1 MTLSYVDIKELP
13 LVNKKQILFDWIN
26 TINQPRC
33 LLVSQSK
40 DLLNGDAFVEMLL
53 HFLEVTN
60 NKEMNNNIQ
69 RKCVELETP
78 EIKVKIVLDCFYE
91 ICKKNFEYN
100 KRIKVLLTMIKNI
113 FEKEDVLIE
122 MVELIREI
130 YDAFNVTNILDNEIN
145 KTNVKEIKN
154 EQPCQRCERQYNL
167 PYTYNSNVK
176 CNNNNT
182 NELHSKRYL
191 TIQNNNSMGD
201 DKRNHYFTTY
211 PNTHS
216 LTISN
221 QRTYN
226 NTNISSC
233 SSSKQN
239 KSHSVRNLSHNNTN
253 FINIIDYSTTPSLP
267 HYSSSHSNTYNT
279 NPSLPKNKPKL
290 SNTKFLKSTT
300 NMTRGILQINKAL
313 FNLDYPLPR
322 LKYFKYHKPTEPII
336 TCNSKTISTYKPIST
351 YNKHIE
357 QPQLTTSCDNLIIN
371 TTLDNNNDIQKK
383 RLYKWL
389 IYLNIIKK
397 ELISI
402 EQIPLLCSNGVL
414 LSDLINKCEGRFPTI
429 KGISRYSLN
438 QTQIKANIT
447 KVLSYLESN
456 EKFKSKYLWSGND
469 IMSGDVDVIWGLLYD
484 VYVYYNTKDKMRFVN
499 RLSRSKER
507 YDKLKKDKQNE
518 EYEIMTNNRGS
529 NGLYRNRIL
538 NKNHINHIMNHNG
551 ENDMLMKFICKKKNE
566 QKLNKLMGID
576 NSEIKT
582 KGNNSNCL
590 SEREKIK
597 YKRNNNIQFKDVKPR
612 YNTGDINRQRFLKG
626 NKK

>member
-40 DLLNGDAFVEMLL
+40 DLLNGDAFIEMLF

-60 NKEMNNNIQ
+60 NKEMNDNIQ
-69 RKCVELETP
+69 RKGVELETP

-113 FEKEDVLIE
+113 FEKEEVLIE

-130 YDAFNVTNILDNEIN
+130 YDAFNITNMLDNEIN

-154 EQPCQRCERQYNL
+154 EQPYQQCEQQYNL
-167 PYTYNSNVK
+167 PYMYNTNVK
-176 CNNNNT
+176 CNNNN
-182 NELHSKRYL
+182 NELHAKRYL
-191 TIQNNNSMGD
+191 TIQNNNHISNN
-201 DKRNHYFTTY
+201 KRNNYFTTY

-221 QRTYN
+221 QHTYN
-226 NTNISSC
+226 NTGASSSC

-239 KSHSVRNLSHNNTN
+239 KSHSVRNLSHNNNTN
-253 FINIIDYSTTPSLP
+253 FINIIDHSTTPSLP
-267 HYSSSHSNTYNT
+267 HYSSS
-279 NPSLPKNKPKL
+279 
-290 SNTKFLKSTT
+290 KFLKSTT
-300 NMTRGILQINKAL
+300 NMTRGIFQINKAL

-357 QPQLTTSCDNLIIN
+357 QPQLTTSCDDLIIN
-371 TTLDNNNDIQKK
+371 TTSNNNNNDIHKK

-389 IYLNIIKK
+389 IYLNIIKE

-429 KGISRYSLN
+429 KGISRYPMN

-447 KVLSYLESN
+447 KMLSYLESN
-456 EKFKSKYLWSGND
+456 EKFKSKYLWSSSD

-518 EYEIMTNNRGS
+518 KYEIITNNRGS
-529 NGLYRNRIL
+529 NGLYRNGIV
-538 NKNHINHIMNHNG
+538 NKNHINHIMNCNG

-566 QKLNKLMGID
+566 QKLNKLMGI
-576 NSEIKT
+576 EHAEMRM

-590 SEREKIK
+590 SERDKLKVFTGNTKK
-597 YKRNNNIQFKDVKPR
+597 YIQFKDEKPR

-626 NKK
+626 NRK